1 MRNKR
6 NSTYEIQKRKFFSTH
21 TIVQCCWIFLRSK
34 KKRHTFILT
43 YRMINCIYF
52 PLSADQHTFPFNN
65 LKLLSSLK
73 GSFPKSKTVV
83 PPFFFFF
90 DLLSLISSPPFTL
103 PLTTLPL
110 LTNPRFLATLHCARV
125 RTGRPRI
132 GQSRPIDPWNT
143 FEAAILVRES
153 VEGKR
158 RKEKRKEKKEGKKV
172 SREFAIERSNR
183 ADNAA
188 SHLLAD
194 SQIRWRR

>member
-1 MRNKR
+1 
-6 NSTYEIQKRKFFSTH
+6 
-21 TIVQCCWIFLRSK
+21 
-34 KKRHTFILT
+34 
-43 YRMINCIYF
+43 MINCIYF

-83 PPFFFFF
+83 PLFFFFF

-103 PLTTLPL
+103 PLTTLLL

-158 RKEKRKEKKEGKKV
+158 RKEKRKEKKKEKKFHAN
-172 SREFAIERSNR
+172 SRSNDR
-183 ADNAA
+183 TADNAA

>member
-1 MRNKR
+1 
-6 NSTYEIQKRKFFSTH
+6 
-21 TIVQCCWIFLRSK
+21 
-34 KKRHTFILT
+34 
-43 YRMINCIYF
+43 MINCIYF

-83 PPFFFFF
+83 PLFFFF

-172 SREFAIERSNR
+172 SREFAIERSNSR
-183 ADNAA
+183 
-188 SHLLAD
+188 
-194 SQIRWRR
+194 